1 MAGRFAPR
9 TTRAALPHQA
19 AGRGAAVPGAAASG
33 AGASGAG
40 ASGRQSASAPASP
53 EGPPLTREWTP
64 QAPLDLRLVLGPL
77 RRGPADPTF
86 RMTGDGTFWR
96 ATRTPAG
103 PGTLRIAR
111 RGDRIAAAAWGP
123 GADWL
128 LEGLPALLGAE
139 DDPDAFVPRH
149 RLLALT
155 RHRRPGLRLLRTGLV
170 LESLIPSVLEQKVTT
185 DEAYRAWRHLVRR
198 FGTPAPG
205 PTADLGLHVMPDPR
219 GWAMIPSWEWHKAN
233 VDAKRSSTILRA
245 VRVARRLEEAATMPL
260 PEALT
265 RLQLI
270 PGIGPWTA
278 AETLQ
283 RSNGAADAVTVGDLH
298 LPGIVGHAL
307 ADNRDA
313 DDEEMLRLLTPYEG
327 QRHRATR
334 LILLSGRIPA
344 RRAPRM
350 QPGNIV
356 NL

>member
-19 AGRGAAVPGAAASG
+19 AGRGAAASG
-33 AGASGAG
+33 AGASRAA

-155 RHRRPGLRLLRTGLV
+155 RHRRQGLRLLRTGLV

-260 PEALT
+260 PEALA

-283 RSNGAADAVTVGDLH
+283 RSNGAADAVTIGDLH